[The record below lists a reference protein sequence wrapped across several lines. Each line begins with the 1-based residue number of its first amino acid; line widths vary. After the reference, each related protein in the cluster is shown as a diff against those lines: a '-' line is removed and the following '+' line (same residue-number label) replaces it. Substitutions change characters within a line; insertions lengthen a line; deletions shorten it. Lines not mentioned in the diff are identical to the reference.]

1 MSMLVGFALPSL
13 VIGLITLG
21 TVEIVLGRTRGRR
34 GTASASPGFE
44 ALEVLFAPAKR
55 HEVEERQS
63 RALMRDEEQS
73 GDRPFSR
80 IDLERG
86 KAWIVLNSE

>member
-1 MSMLVGFALPSL
+1 MGMLVGFALPSL
-13 VIGLITLG
+13 VIGLVTLG
-21 TVEIVLGRTRGRR
+21 TVEIVLNRTRGRR

-63 RALMRDEEQS
+63 QSLMRDEEQS